1 MEFKR
6 KFSYLFRL
14 VREETFFSIL
24 LGGTPMLITAAT
36 NPRFVPTNYIQNL
49 SPDDY
54 VFWYFVSLFV
64 LHIILSSLLKKW
76 KKPKIEHRT
85 VSKML
90 LRRTEQ
96 LSTAI
101 HGVFRAIAG
110 ALPIGLYVLLEGI
123 GFAKGWELVSSFTL
137 ILSTCMLV
145 PCALMAF
152 LSDVVA
158 DKDIGYDSSSAEI
171 F

>member
-1 MEFKR
+1 MRRKR
-6 KFSYLFRL
+6 KFSYFLRLFI
-14 VREETFFSIL
+14 EEAFFSIL
-24 LGGTPMLITAAT
+24 LGGAPMLIAAAT
-36 NPRFVPTNYIQNL
+36 TPKFVPTNYIQNL

-76 KKPKIEHRT
+76 KKPKIEHRE
-85 VSKML
+85 VFKIL

-110 ALPIGLYVLLEGI
+110 ALPVGLYVLLEGI
-123 GFAKGWELVSSFTL
+123 GFAKGWEQVTSFTV
-137 ILSTCMLV
+137 ILATCMLI
-145 PCALMAF
+145 PCALMAY
-152 LSDVVA
+152 LSDAVA
-158 DKDIGYDSSSAEI
+158 DKDIGYDSSGAEI